1 MKCIDFLFSN
11 EERSMAAACGGYSDD
26 DLQKIGRFYN
36 ILIEGQLKSFLSDM
50 GRTDGGVIGDS
61 LVQLYRPTWSA
72 RTHLIFQ
79 LDFFTQLQELGFYEF
94 LNKPF
99 VFSFISETQYYFVQ
113 TSREQQ
119 DAVYHYDSNED
130 TMVKTEWD
138 LFGFLAK
145 LKEGNSR
152 SVKIDCVGDL
162 IAI

>member
-1 MKCIDFLFSN
+1 
-11 EERSMAAACGGYSDD
+11 
-26 DLQKIGRFYN
+26 
-36 ILIEGQLKSFLSDM
+36 M
-50 GRTDGGVIGDS
+50 GRTDGGAIGDS

-113 TSREQQ
+113 TSRGQQ

-130 TMVKTEWD
+130 TVVKTEWD

-145 LKEGNSR
+145 LKEWNSQ